1 MDPGVELFRQVQ
13 NVPARYPCRS
23 LIRLRTILCEARR
36 SSTRIYSTGTVPQ
49 SAYRQWR
56 NAKPGAK
63 TVWAQHHSMTR
74 VDIAWTKVRID
85 GFSPLR
91 ERALK
96 GSSLDVCARYAT
108 TLVDHQSPA
117 LRCKPGF
124 SVVRK
129 MNGLLLPRLNAG
141 RTSEKYPSTTHKHSG
156 LVACGTSPNV
166 MVFGVVNGLVSAT
179 SNVRRRILISC
190 GA

>member
-1 MDPGVELFRQVQ
+1 MRD
-13 NVPARYPCRS
+13 VPARYPCRS
-23 LIRLRTILCEARR
+23 LIRLHTILCEARR

-49 SAYRQWR
+49 CAYRQWR
-56 NAKPGAK
+56 NEKPGAK
-63 TVWAQHHSMTR
+63 MVWAQHHSMTR
-74 VDIAWTKVRID
+74 VYIAWTKVRID

-108 TLVDHQSPA
+108 TLVDHKSPA

-129 MNGLLLPRLNAG
+129 MNRLLLPRLNAG
-141 RTSEKYPSTTHKHSG
+141 RTSEKIQFHDSQARRASCLQDAPQCHD
-156 LVACGTSPNV
+156 
-166 MVFGVVNGLVSAT
+166 
-179 SNVRRRILISC
+179 VRCRKWTGEC
-190 GA
+190 YE